1 MWSRGPEQKVFI
13 DGRGD
18 VYERGGVL
26 EDYLHISWLQPGA
39 LAILEQYG
47 VRSCLVKRAEPL
59 ADGSRLIPGLEADLH
74 RRCQCA
80 ICSHGTMEEITPAA
94 DRTQFP
100 WRKLL
105 PWLGLACILA
115 AFVVEVVRLHPAN
128 LFGETEDDSIYFSS
142 AKGIAGGQGY
152 VLASFPGTPLA
163 TKYPVFYPWL
173 LSWVWRWNPSF
184 PSNLTGAIAI
194 SVAFGV
200 LYIAFAFVFLRRFKD
215 LSEAEALILTGFC
228 ALHPVVLLYGGSV
241 LTEIPFAALS
251 LGGMLVAEGLI
262 ESSPSALT
270 ATGCG
275 VLVGFG
281 MLTRA
286 FGVPVAAGIGLALFA
301 YRAWR
306 PALFF
311 CGSVAPFLTFL
322 FWKTVS
328 ARAMV
333 PPVSGAAASSLGWVH
348 TWAYYTSYI
357 NVWKQGVP
365 TVAAFVMMLKSNTL
379 IFLVA
384 PATYL
389 LFPLVQPKTIL
400 GTVIVVVLA
409 AVTLAGV
416 FREARKNGFR
426 PIHFVLPFYA
436 CVTVLWT
443 YPDVSRFLIP
453 FLPLFAAGI
462 WLEGKYL
469 LRMVSVAIA
478 SGAKSEKVLAT
489 ALSALVIVFISLMM
503 VNYFG
508 AGRDSLTDLARRRG
522 ILLQEKR
529 QAYDW
534 ISRFAPSD
542 ARLVAYEDA
551 TLYLYT
557 GRLAT
562 RPFTFTTV
570 EFRDHSLLEKDLD
583 HMTDVPMAIG
593 AQYWVFSDDDF
604 GFETIE
610 AYKKGHARM
619 RILERDLPLVFR
631 SHDNHV
637 RVYFIGCLRT
647 PMLSVVADDEFWPTK
662 NACRGWSEPAGN
674 LLAPSD

>member
-1 MWSRGPEQKVFI
+1 
-13 DGRGD
+13 
-18 VYERGGVL
+18 
-26 EDYLHISWLQPGA
+26 
-39 LAILEQYG
+39 
-47 VRSCLVKRAEPL
+47 
-59 ADGSRLIPGLEADLH
+59 
-74 RRCQCA
+74 
-80 ICSHGTMEEITPAA
+80 MEEMTSAA
-94 DRTQFP
+94 DKERFL

-105 PWLGLACILA
+105 PWIGLACILA
-115 AFVVEVVRLHPAN
+115 AFVAEVVRLHPTN

-142 AKGIAGGQGY
+142 AKGIAEGRGY
-152 VLASFPGTPLA
+152 VLASFPGTPPA

-194 SVAFGV
+194 SVVFGV
-200 LYIAFAFVFLRRFKD
+200 LYIAFAFMFLRRFKD
-215 LSEAEALILTGFC
+215 ISQAEALILTGFC
-228 ALHPVVLLYGGSV
+228 ALHPVVILYGGSV

-251 LGGMLVAEGLI
+251 LGAMLVAEELI
-262 ESSPSALT
+262 ASAPSAL
-270 ATGCG
+270 AAICCG
-275 VLVGFG
+275 GLVGLCMF
-281 MLTRA
+281 TRA
-286 FGVPVAAGIGLALFA
+286 FGVPVAAGIALALLA

-306 PALFF
+306 PVLIF
-311 CGSVAPFLTFL
+311 CGSVAPVFAFL

-328 ARAMV
+328 ARVMV

-348 TWAYYTSYI
+348 TWTYYTSYL

-365 TVAAFVMMLKSNTL
+365 TVAAFLMMLKSNILLFL
-379 IFLVA
+379 IA

-400 GTVIVVVLA
+400 GAVVVVVLA

-416 FREARKNGFR
+416 FREGRRNGFR

-453 FLPLFAAGI
+453 FLPLFAAGV

-469 LRMVSVAIA
+469 LRMVRGAIG
-478 SGAKSEKVLAT
+478 SGANSEKVLAI
-489 ALSALVIVFISLMM
+489 AMGAVVILSVSLVMT
-503 VNYFG
+503 NYFG
-508 AGRDSLTDLARRRG
+508 AGRESLTNLARRRG

-534 ISRFAPSD
+534 ISSFAPSD

-557 GRLAT
+557 GRVAT
-562 RPFTFTTV
+562 RPFTFTTA
-570 EFRDHSLLEKDLD
+570 EFRDHSLLERDLD
-583 HMTDVPMAIG
+583 HMTDVPVAIG

-604 GFETIE
+604 GFETLE
-610 AYKKGHARM
+610 AYQNGQARM

-631 SHDNHV
+631 SDHDHV
-637 RVYFIGCLRT
+637 RVYFIGCLRAQT
-647 PMLSVVADDEFWPTK
+647 PALVADDRFPAAK
-662 NACRGWSEPAGN
+662 NGCRGSEPAGN
-674 LLAPSD
+674 GPASSD